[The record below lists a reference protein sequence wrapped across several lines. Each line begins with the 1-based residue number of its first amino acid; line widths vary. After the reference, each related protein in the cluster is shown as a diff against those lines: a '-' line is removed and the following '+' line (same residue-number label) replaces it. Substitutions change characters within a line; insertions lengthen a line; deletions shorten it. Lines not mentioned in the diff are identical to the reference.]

1 MGIKFCKFNIKL
13 EKKKTY
19 FISSFAKTKVTGV
32 MLIKKVLSKTFWIQ
46 LSIQK
51 QSLTL

>member
-13 EKKKTY
+13 EKKTY